1 MYVMCSIM
9 LILSERPKTHILP
22 RYILLID
29 FPLFF
34 ITSICGGSIFHE
46 ITKNTIVLFIEA
58 WNYYLYS
65 HKNTYNHA
73 MNILK
78 NLLLSFE
85 GKIGRADYIYGI
97 VYVVLLGLVSADVF
111 IEPEPIRLIGG
122 GIDFGSLF
130 QYIFSI
136 AGCVFF
142 FWSFFAVTTKRLR
155 ALNFDIR
162 YSAIGLLFPF
172 ALVVWLLP
180 DTKKFTY
187 NNPLSLAD
195 HIFFYT
201 LVAIC
206 IVALFTFYRLSL
218 FVRFALFLTVAIS
231 WVMIYLFWKDKRD
244 FHGKNRLK
252 YTGIDAWIDLGFVLV
267 IVFFVRSFVLSP
279 FQIIGPSM
287 ESTFHG
293 GAIAYTAA
301 EWQTYSDGEFIL
313 VDKMSY
319 HFSDPLRGDVVVFSP
334 GIGPEK
340 RYLIKRVI
348 GTPGDKVKIENGY
361 VFVAKADHPEIFV
374 RLNESMY
381 LQEKFGHTCLNYSGV
396 WCDKESQTF
405 VVPAGRYFLMG
416 DNRPQS
422 LDARKCFSNSGCIG
436 DYRLAQFVPL
446 SQIQGRVAYS
456 LGHFDLLSQILPYPK
471 IGTLKEVIPY
481 RGLAIQNTH
490 TYTEL
495 R

>member
-1 MYVMCSIM
+1 M
-9 LILSERPKTHILP
+9 
-22 RYILLID
+22 
-29 FPLFF
+29 
-34 ITSICGGSIFHE
+34 
-46 ITKNTIVLFIEA
+46 VLFVEA
-58 WNYYLYS
+58 RNYYLYS

-142 FWSFFAVTTKRLR
+142 LWSFFAVTTKRLR

-162 YSAIGLLFPF
+162 YSVVGLLFPF
-172 ALVVWLLP
+172 ALVVGLLP

-231 WVMIYLFWKDKRD
+231 GVMIYLFWKDKHD

-267 IVFFVRSFVLSP
+267 IVFFVRSFILSP

-293 GAIAYTAA
+293 GAITYTAA
-301 EWQTYSDGEFIL
+301 E
-313 VDKMSY
+313 
-319 HFSDPLRGDVVVFSP
+319 
-334 GIGPEK
+334 
-340 RYLIKRVI
+340 
-348 GTPGDKVKIENGY
+348 
-361 VFVAKADHPEIFV
+361 
-374 RLNESMY
+374 
-381 LQEKFGHTCLNYSGV
+381 
-396 WCDKESQTF
+396 
-405 VVPAGRYFLMG
+405 
-416 DNRPQS
+416 
-422 LDARKCFSNSGCIG
+422 
-436 DYRLAQFVPL
+436 
-446 SQIQGRVAYS
+446 
-456 LGHFDLLSQILPYPK
+456 
-471 IGTLKEVIPY
+471 
-481 RGLAIQNTH
+481 
-490 TYTEL
+490 
-495 R
+495 